1 MTNDRLQRVLETE
14 AMDTAAEAIGYNTM
28 DHAEV
33 NRRFVND
40 LLAIE
45 PDVRQVVDLGTGTA
59 LIPIELCMRH
69 SGAHVVGVDMA
80 NSMLA
85 VGRENI
91 ARAGATHAGLTE
103 RIELVGADAKRL
115 PCADGRFTLVISNS
129 IVHHIPEPQGMLSE
143 AIRVLAPG
151 GKLLVRDLLR
161 PADSQTVTW
170 LVETYA
176 AGANPQQRQMFDDS
190 LRAALDLD
198 EIRALVSSL
207 GCDPQAVRATSD
219 RHWTWSLEKSR

>member
-1 MTNDRLQRVLETE
+1 MTKKDRLPRVLETE

-33 NRRFVND
+33 NRRFVDD
-40 LLAIE
+40 LLALE

-59 LIPIELCMRH
+59 LIPIELCSRH
-69 SGAHVVGVDMA
+69 SGAHVIGIDMA
-80 NSMLA
+80 ESMLA

-91 ARAGATHAGLTE
+91 ANAAAAQAGLGE
-103 RIELVGADAKRL
+103 RIELVAADAKRL
-115 PCADGRFTLVISNS
+115 PYPDGRFTLAISNS
-129 IVHHIPEPQGMLSE
+129 IVHHIPEPLGMLAE

-151 GKLLVRDLLR
+151 GKLLIRDLLR
-161 PADSQTVTW
+161 PPDSQTVSW

-176 AGANPQQRQMFDDS
+176 AGANSHQRQMFDDS

-198 EIRALVSSL
+198 EIRSLVSSL
-207 GCDPQAVRATSD
+207 GHDPQAVRATSD
-219 RHWTWSLEKSR
+219 RHWTWSMEK

>member
-1 MTNDRLQRVLETE
+1 MTKKDRLRRVLETE

-33 NRRFVND
+33 NRRFVDD
-40 LLAIE
+40 LLALE

-59 LIPIELCMRH
+59 LIPIELCRRH

-80 NSMLA
+80 ESMLA

-91 ARAGATHAGLTE
+91 AQAGAAHAGLAE
-103 RIELVGADAKRL
+103 RIELVAADAKRL
-115 PCADGRFTLVISNS
+115 PYPDGRFTLVISNS
-129 IVHHIPEPQGMLSE
+129 IVHHIPEPLGMLAE
-143 AIRVLAPG
+143 ALRVLDPG
-151 GKLLVRDLLR
+151 GKLLIRDLMR
-161 PADSQTVTW
+161 PPDSATVTW

-176 AGANPQQRQMFDDS
+176 AGANSHQRQMFDDS

-207 GCDPQAVRATSD
+207 GHDPQAVRATSD
-219 RHWTWSLEKSR
+219 RHWTWTIEK